1 MKSWLTAHN
10 SHSRR
15 SNSKGEGPLIPLNTL
30 PSLDCSN
37 GEIATLHEA
46 VAYHP
51 ESPRLANEEMEE
63 GAIKKETKMSVSY
76 EKAANLEKGSPL
88 DL

>member
-1 MKSWLTAHN
+1 MRSWLTAHN
-10 SHSRR
+10 SHCGGR
-15 SNSKGEGPLIPLNTL
+15 NSKEEGPLVPLNTL

-37 GEIATLHEA
+37 GEISTSHET

-51 ESPRLANEEMEE
+51 ESPSLANEEMEE

-76 EKAANLEKGSPL
+76 EKAANLEKGSPHNL
-88 DL
+88 